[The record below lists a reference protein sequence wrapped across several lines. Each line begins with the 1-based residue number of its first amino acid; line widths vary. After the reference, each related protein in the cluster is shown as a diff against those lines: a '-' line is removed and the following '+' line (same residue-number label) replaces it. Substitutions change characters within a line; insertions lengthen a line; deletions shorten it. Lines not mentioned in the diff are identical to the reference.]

1 MLSVPL
7 YVHRT
12 NCSWPPIRSP
22 AHPMPWFYLQ
32 REPFG
37 VSTKSIKTLIMLH
50 YNTNMSMLLF
60 ECLKFLYTFL
70 KWRYHVIPSKAQL
83 VQCLDSIFSDNRSW
97 RSCPATSSSHIIT
110 KLSKTLI
117 MFQWNTHMSM
127 LSLECF
133 SKDLELLFYL
143 WASKWLS
150 VFFSCPLTSSS
161 FISPTLALSVI
172 WVAFRWPIRQME
184 RRSCRHTSQGRC

>member
-97 RSCPATSSSHIIT
+97 RSCPTTSSSHIIT

-117 MFQWNTHMSM
+117 MFHTCPCLALNASRRTWSF
-127 LSLECF
+127 CF
-133 SKDLELLFYL
+133 TFELLNGCRSFFL
-143 WASKWLS
+143 VHWLHHH
-150 VFFSCPLTSSS
+150 L
-161 FISPTLALSVI
+161 LAQ
-172 WVAFRWPIRQME
+172 P
-184 RRSCRHTSQGRC
+184 